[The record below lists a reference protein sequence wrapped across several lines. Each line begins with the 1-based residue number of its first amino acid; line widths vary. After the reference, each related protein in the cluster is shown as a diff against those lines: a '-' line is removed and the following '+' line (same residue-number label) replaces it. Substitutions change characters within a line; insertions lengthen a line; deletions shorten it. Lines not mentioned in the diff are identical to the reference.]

1 MAHEQRA
8 CPHCGGAGTYPVCG
22 RPDTMPVMAGCSDCS
37 GRGFTW
43 AFVYERV
50 APNLR
55 GREEAEVLWLSWHG
69 TARERKAA
77 HKELARRNGGGR

>member
-8 CPHCGGAGTYPVCG
+8 CPRCGGAGAYPECSE
-22 RPDTMPVMAGCSDCS
+22 PLLPPVPTHCPGCS
-37 GRGFTW
+37 GRGLTW

-77 HKELARRNGGGR
+77 HKELAKRNGGGR

>member
-1 MAHEQRA
+1 MAQEQRTCSRCFGA
-8 CPHCGGAGTYPVCG
+8 GTVPRCATPDARPITEPCPHCAGG
-22 RPDTMPVMAGCSDCS
+22 
-37 GRGFTW
+37 GFTW

-55 GREEAEVLWLSWHG
+55 GREEPEVLWLSWHG

-77 HKELARRNGGGR
+77 DKELEKRSGGGR

>member
-1 MAHEQRA
+1 MAHEQRP
-8 CPHCGGAGTYPVCG
+8 CPRRGGDRAYPECPG
-22 RPDTMPVMAGCSDCS
+22 PLLPPLQTPCPDCS
-37 GRGFTW
+37 GRGSTW

-77 HKELARRNGGGR
+77 DKELAKRNGRGR

>member
-1 MAHEQRA
+1 MCA
-8 CPHCGGAGTYPVCG
+8 
-22 RPDTMPVMAGCSDCS
+22 RPDARPVVADCPDCT
-37 GRGFTW
+37 GEGITW

-55 GREEAEVLWLSWHG
+55 RRDTAELVWLSWHG

-77 HKELARRNGGGR
+77 DKKLAKRNGDAR

>member
-8 CPHCGGAGTYPVCG
+8 CPRCGGAGSYPVCG
-22 RPDTMPVMAGCSDCS
+22 GPDTTPVMAGCPDCS
-37 GRGFTW
+37 GRGFTC

-55 GREEAEVLWLSWHG
+55 GRDAAEVLWLSWHG

-77 HKELARRNGGGR
+77 DKELAKRDGDTR